1 MTREELLTLRD
12 ILTDF
17 RKGNVELDYV
27 EAHIAVLVEEARES
41 GYHCDPRSSPQ
52 EPGGRL

>member
-1 MTREELLTLRD
+1 MTKEERLTLRD

-27 EAHIAVLVEEARES
+27 EAHIGVLVEEAREA
-41 GYHCDPRSSPQ
+41 GYACDPRPAPQ
-52 EPGGRL
+52 ERLK